1 MNSSRIVWQWVSVYW
16 SYPYGVTVEG
26 KRHLELGHLVDSCD
40 YRDPPPSSLP
50 PSLCPSLISISISFS
65 LSFLRQG
72 LLYSRLAVGSQYSQ
86 DDYEL
91 LILLPPLPK
100 CWDYRFIPRPLPYAM
115 LGKHSS
121 NWVIPQPLIA
131 EISSNYFKLIL
142 LKYTEQINRNNIFLE
157 GRALKTSFLTCTTT
171 PPGHCPWPYSTRKA
185 EAGLGAL

>member
-1 MNSSRIVWQWVSVYW
+1 MAVSISLLVLSLWSDSWGEEASRTGPPSRLMWLQ
-16 SYPYGVTVEG
+16 E
-26 KRHLELGHLVDSCD
+26 
-40 YRDPPPSSLP
+40 PPPSSLP